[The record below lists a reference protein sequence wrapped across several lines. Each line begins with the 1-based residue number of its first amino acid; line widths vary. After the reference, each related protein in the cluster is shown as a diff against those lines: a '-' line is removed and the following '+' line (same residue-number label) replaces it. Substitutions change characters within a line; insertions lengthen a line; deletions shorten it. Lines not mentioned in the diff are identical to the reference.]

1 MANNG
6 GTVIADKTKLKVN
19 AFTGTAAEV
28 QTAFRAAIANDD
40 VVISCDVSRK
50 KDGRLVE
57 KLIERK
63 KKAAPK
69 KKAAKKSKKE

>member
-19 AFTGTAAEV
+19 TFTGTAAER

-40 VVISCDVSRK
+40 VVMSSDTTRK
-50 KDGRLVE
+50 KNT
-57 KLIERK
+57 ERITVTVVWYDV
-63 KKAAPK
+63 A
-69 KKAAKKSKKE
+69 

>member
-40 VVISCDVSRK
+40 VVISCDTTRK
-50 KDGRLVE
+50 KNTENG
-57 KLIERK
+57 
-63 KKAAPK
+63 
-69 KKAAKKSKKE
+69 KSKYDISTKNNEG

>member
-28 QTAFRAAIANDD
+28 QTAFRAAIANND
-40 VVISCDVSRK
+40 VVISCDTSRK
-50 KDGRLVE
+50 KR
-57 KLIERK
+57 
-63 KKAAPK
+63 
-69 KKAAKKSKKE
+69 

>member
-19 AFTGTAAEV
+19 QFSGTAAEV

-40 VVISCDVSRK
+40 VVISCDTSRK
-50 KDGRLVE
+50 KDSNTVTLTVVW
-57 KLIERK
+57 IDV
-63 KKAAPK
+63 A
-69 KKAAKKSKKE
+69 

>member
-6 GTVIADKTKLKVN
+6 GTVISDKTKLKVN

-40 VVISCDVSRK
+40 VVISCDTTRK
-50 KDGRLVE
+50 KNTEIITLTVVWYDV
-57 KLIERK
+57 
-63 KKAAPK
+63 A
-69 KKAAKKSKKE
+69 

>member
-28 QTAFRAAIANDD
+28 QTAFRAAIANND
-40 VVISCDVSRK
+40 VVISCDTTRK
-50 KDGRLVE
+50 KNTEIITLTVVWIDV
-57 KLIERK
+57 
-63 KKAAPK
+63 A
-69 KKAAKKSKKE
+69 

>member
-6 GTVIADKTKLKVN
+6 GTVISDKTKLKVN

-40 VVISCDVSRK
+40 VIISCDTTRK
-50 KDGRLVE
+50 KNTEVITLTVVWYDV
-57 KLIERK
+57 
-63 KKAAPK
+63 A
-69 KKAAKKSKKE
+69 